1 MSTIASIL
9 NPTTTSTNS
18 TTGTATSTTTAET
31 GQEFNSFIKLL
42 TAQIKNQDPLS
53 PLDSTQFVEQLAT
66 FSTLEQQV
74 GSNTRLD
81 SIAGIMNDLH
91 TVMANDWLGQ
101 SVTVE
106 SSWVPFSGD
115 PVTYEFEH
123 SEDVD
128 RAVLTI
134 KDSNGNA
141 SWSETLDLNEESFT
155 WDGRTSA
162 GGQVT
167 ADTLHQFSIDL
178 FEGGTYVGSVAPQVH
193 TTVTEFATEDGQIVL
208 GTALN
213 MKTELDSVRKVDAI
227 S

>member
-9 NPTTTSTNS
+9 NPTTTNTSS
-18 TTGTATSTTTAET
+18 ATATSTTTAET

-81 SIAGIMNDLH
+81 SIASIMNDLH

-134 KDSNGNA
+134 KDSNGYA
-141 SWSETLDLNEESFT
+141 SWSETLDLTDEHFT

-162 GGQVT
+162 GGQVP

-178 FEGGTYVGSVAPQVH
+178 FEGGAYVGSVAPKVH
-193 TTVTEFATEDGQIVL
+193 TTVTEFATEGGKVVL

-213 MKTELDSVRKVDAI
+213 MQTELDSVRKVDTI

>member
-9 NPTTTSTNS
+9 NPSTAGSTSASGAAAS
-18 TTGTATSTTTAET
+18 TTAAQT
-31 GQEFNSFIKLL
+31 GEEFNSFIKLL
-42 TAQIKNQDPLS
+42 TAQIRNQDPLA

-91 TVMANDWLGQ
+91 TVIANDWLGQ

-106 SSWVPFSGD
+106 SSWVPYSGD
-115 PVTYEFEH
+115 PITYEFDR

-134 KDSNGNA
+134 RDSDGNP
-141 SWSETLDLNEESFT
+141 SWSEGLNLNDQTFS
-155 WDGRTSA
+155 WDGRTSN

-167 ADTLHQFSIDL
+167 PDTLHQFSIDL
-178 FEGGTYVGSVAPQVH
+178 FDGDTYIGSVAPQIH
-193 TTVTEFATEDGQIVL
+193 TTVTEFATEDGKVVL

-213 MKTELDSVRKVDAI
+213 VQTELDSVRKVDDAN
-227 S
+227 